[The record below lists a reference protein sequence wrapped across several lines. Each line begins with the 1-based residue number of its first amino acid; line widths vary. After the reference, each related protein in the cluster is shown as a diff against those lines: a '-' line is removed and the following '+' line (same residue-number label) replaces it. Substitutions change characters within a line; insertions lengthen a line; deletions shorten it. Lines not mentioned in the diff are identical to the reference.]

1 MRDLPPHLRLKFN
14 PFEPAGAGAPPG
26 TTPLIPGPLKSRVQ
40 EMLDRLGAGEGIKVV
55 VIVGGY
61 GVGKTCLLE
70 WLRDEALPRRR
81 IMPFYFDNPGVHF
94 YSLANRLL
102 NTLGRK
108 DFAKFI
114 WELARPYLAPTG
126 EIPPHLS
133 YEDYLDMQSIPRN
146 DEHRVGPDLRKAI
159 MQAGVTDHE
168 EISHCLAR
176 FVTTTKWNPYYDYRD
191 FLPRNGGRRV
201 PDGDHAPYFS
211 AILRT
216 LAEGTGTD
224 AIAFL
229 IDEFEELGLQRR
241 LTRRT
246 ILDYRSTL
254 TKLINL
260 THRDHPDLWLF
271 LSMTPET
278 YATTVDLE
286 PAIAERFFGRTKID
300 IAPLR
305 QDDAVAIV
313 KSRVEKARRTSADG
327 PQSPFPFRDVLP
339 FRPDVYSN
347 PRRLVKTCSLAISG
361 ADRNTPVPFR
371 DSYLSQIERRLYP
384 TDVENGSQR

>member
-1 MRDLPPHLRLKFN
+1 MRDLPPRLNLEFN

-40 EMLDRLGAGEGIKVV
+40 EMLDRLGAGDGIKVV

-114 WELARPYLAPTG
+114 WELARPYLSPDG

-133 YEDYLDMQSIPRN
+133 YEDYLDIKSIPRN

-159 MQAGVTDHE
+159 MQAGVTDDE

-191 FLPRNGGRRV
+191 FLPRNGGHSIPE
-201 PDGDHAPYFS
+201 PDDAPYFG

-216 LAEGTGTD
+216 IAAGTGAD
-224 AIAFL
+224 ALAFL
-229 IDEFEELGLQRR
+229 IDEFEELGLERM

-246 ILDYRSTL
+246 ILDYLSTL
-254 TKLINL
+254 PRLINL
-260 THRDHPDLWLF
+260 AHGGHPDLWLI
-271 LSMTPET
+271 LSMTPEA
-278 YATTVDLE
+278 YATTFDLD
-286 PAIAERFFGRTKID
+286 PMLAERLSGHVRID
-300 IAPLR
+300 VAPLSR
-305 QDDAVAIV
+305 EDAAAIV
-313 KSRVEKARRTSADG
+313 KSRIDRARAAGAGG
-327 PQSPFPFRDVLP
+327 PESPYPFRDVLP

-347 PRRLVKTCSLAISG
+347 PRRLVKTCSFAISK
-361 ADRNTPVPFR
+361 ADRSTPLPFR
-371 DSYLSQIERRLYP
+371 DSYLS
-384 TDVENGSQR
+384 DVEREIYPADTGNGARR